1 MTKVEIMPGICGLT
15 AIVTAESEDGM
26 DVTVKVES
34 KCKDVTKMME
44 EVGEDLDAMEILF
57 HKPGEGPLY
66 EAASKYCPHAARPV
80 TSGILKCIEAECHM
94 ALPKDVSIKF
104 L

>member
-15 AIVTAESEDGM
+15 TIVTAESEDGM

-44 EVGEDLDAMEILF
+44 EVGEELDAMEILF
-57 HKPGEGPLY
+57 HKPGAGPLY
-66 EAASKYCPHAARPV
+66 EAAAQHCPHAACPT